1 MVSDSTDTVRKGAPT
16 MASTL
21 ALIGNTADVQRKHA
35 RLVRI
40 LREMGS
46 VLVAF
51 SGGADSA
58 LLLRVAYDTLGDQ
71 AQGAIAVSETIPR
84 EEVEDA
90 GALAG
95 EIGVRL
101 HTVAT
106 EEMLSASFRA
116 NADDRCY
123 HCKDELFTKLTP
135 LAAEL
140 GLRWLA
146 YGVNVD
152 DLGDFRPGQRAAA
165 EWRVRGPLQ
174 EAELTKPEIRILS
187 RQLGLRT
194 WNKPAMACLSSRIP
208 HGTPIDVATIRR
220 VEEAERCLRRAG
232 FTQLRVRVHDETARI
247 EVPLDDLSRMLE
259 PEVRS
264 QVSARFHELGFRYVT
279 LDLDGFRSGSLN
291 PVRPSTSGQATA
303 TNREQVRSPR
313 Q

>member
-1 MVSDSTDTVRKGAPT
+1 MNGMAAPI
-16 MASTL
+16 TL
-21 ALIGNTADVQRKHA
+21 MGKNADVRPKHE
-35 RLVRI
+35 RLQAI

-58 LLLRVAYDTLGDQ
+58 LLLRVAYETLGER

-84 EEVEDA
+84 EEVDDA
-90 GALAG
+90 RALAD

-101 HTVAT
+101 HLVAT
-106 EEMLSASFRA
+106 EEMLNASFRA
-116 NADDRCY
+116 NAEDRCY

-135 LAAEL
+135 LARDL

-165 EWRVRGPLQ
+165 EWNVRGPLQ
-174 EAELTKPEIRILS
+174 EAGLTKPEIRALS
-187 RQLGLRT
+187 RLLGLRT

-220 VEEAERCLRRAG
+220 VEEAERCLRSAG
-232 FTQLRVRVHDETARI
+232 FSQLRVRVHEQIARI
-247 EVPLDDLSRMLE
+247 EVPLEDLPRLCA
-259 PEVRS
+259 PGVRDAI
-264 QVSARFHELGFRYVT
+264 SARMHELGFRYVT
-279 LDLDGFRSGSLN
+279 LDLDGFRSGSMN
-291 PVRPSTSGQATA
+291 PVAA
-303 TNREQVRSPR
+303 APR